1 MATSRR
7 DAAAQA
13 GGVRQQETAPA
24 PDPIEPAAEASPVD
38 VEPVVEPKVV
48 RPFMSEGTRQDM
60 EIHGKATD
68 PVSGAVFTLDR
79 ETGEVTVT
87 ERVARDE

>member
-13 GGVRQQETAPA
+13 GSVRQQETAPA
-24 PDPIEPAAEASPVD
+24 PIEPADEASPVD
-38 VEPVVEPKVV
+38 VEPVVESKAV